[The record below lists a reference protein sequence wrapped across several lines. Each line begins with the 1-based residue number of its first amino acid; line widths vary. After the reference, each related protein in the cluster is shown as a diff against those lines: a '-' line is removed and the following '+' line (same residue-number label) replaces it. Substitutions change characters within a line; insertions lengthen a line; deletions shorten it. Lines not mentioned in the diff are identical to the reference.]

1 MQLFLGK
8 LAEILKD
15 AKDKNKEYN
24 KELKKLELS
33 VEHAEYMQAELLRIQ
48 KINNVTYLDDIEAVM
63 AALSES
69 DLSEEI
75 ELFIQN
81 YYCIKNNFNL
91 KVENYNPSISGTD
104 GIKVDGAELFRS
116 YFNFMLDEI
125 NSYTGEP
132 IKLADT
138 SILDNSTGVQELV
151 SSTEN
156 DILMEYNYQTGKVKY
171 YDDAFQAIL
180 GKWTLV
186 RYKDLTGKDLYDDQN
201 PEKAG
206 DLLTLTS
213 LLISFY
219 TFIQEEKEN
228 IIKYINEYGT
238 TISEI
243 GDKISKV
250 QAKIVNVLIVIGSI
264 IKADLYYT
272 NSEWKAKRIIYR
284 SYKFYSQINSVLQ
297 NIIDKNK
304 LDVQLKHITEGDTYY
319 NTVQHPELI
328 PE

>member
-63 AALSES
+63 TALSES

-81 YYCIKNNFNL
+81 YYCIKDNFNL
-91 KVENYNPSISGTD
+91 KVENYKPSISGTD

-116 YFNFMLDEI
+116 YFSFILDES
-125 NSYTGEP
+125 NSYTGEH
-132 IKLADT
+132 IELADT

-151 SSTEN
+151 NSSQN

-171 YDDAFQAIL
+171 YDDTFQAIL
-180 GKWTLV
+180 GKWTLI

-219 TFIQEEKEN
+219 TFIQDEKEN
-228 IIKYINEYGT
+228 IIKYIEEYGV
-238 TISEI
+238 TISDI

-272 NSEWKAKRIIYR
+272 TSEWKAKRIIYR

-297 NIIDKNK
+297 NIIDKNH
-304 LDVQLKHITEGDTYY
+304 LNVQLKHITEGDTYY